1 MTIISNTVANV
12 PVVIVDQVRLTDE
25 AALQELCEA
34 IASEVE
40 GGEIEN
46 VVLDFELV
54 ETIGSASLRM
64 LLRAKSALQEKGAL
78 LHLCGL
84 GPNVAKVMEETKL
97 RQLFPVHD
105 NVEAAQRAIQSGG
118 SSWLSPGLRQAPPTG
133 VVPLP

>member
-25 AALQELCEA
+25 AALQELCEV
-34 IASEVE
+34 IGSEVE

-54 ETIGSASLRM
+54 ETIGSPSLRM
-64 LLRAKSALQEKGAL
+64 LLRAKSTLQEKGAM

-105 NVEAAQRAIQSGG
+105 DVEAAQRAIKSGG
-118 SSWLSPGLRQAPPTG
+118 ASWLSPGLHHVLPTR